1 VENFAINLK
10 YSKNQYTK
18 KHYALVYFLSFITL
32 GLSSAT
38 LGPMVPKLAERIG
51 STISAVSFLISIK
64 SLGYFLGTFR
74 GGKLFDRYPGHRI
87 LVICIFLA
95 VALMVLMPIMPSL
108 TFLALITCL
117 LGICEGIIDVGANL
131 LIFWKFKHNVAPY
144 LNTLHFCFGLGSL
157 ISPLIIANLINMSES
172 VKVIYWTISLLFL
185 PSIVG
190 MFLLPSPEIQL
201 LSKNTSVNQN
211 NHASFLII
219 IILILFLYVGA
230 EISYG
235 NWIYTYSLKTSLASS
250 VSAAYLT
257 SVYWGSFTFGRLLGI
272 FLSKE
277 INPRTILFS
286 NLIGSS
292 VSLVLIT
299 LFPED
304 KSFLWIGTIAFGIF
318 MASTFPTLL
327 IIAERQLNISGSL
340 TGLLMTGAG
349 LGGITFPF
357 FLSLLYNSKGPMI
370 IPSTLFIVMS
380 ITVILFLLLTVL
392 SSKKKSQE
400 II

>member
-1 VENFAINLK
+1 
-10 YSKNQYTK
+10 
-18 KHYALVYFLSFITL
+18 
-32 GLSSAT
+32 
-38 LGPMVPKLAERIG
+38 
-51 STISAVSFLISIK
+51 
-64 SLGYFLGTFR
+64 
-74 GGKLFDRYPGHRI
+74 
-87 LVICIFLA
+87 
-95 VALMVLMPIMPSL
+95 
-108 TFLALITCL
+108 
-117 LGICEGIIDVGANL
+117 
-131 LIFWKFKHNVAPY
+131 
-144 LNTLHFCFGLGSL
+144 
-157 ISPLIIANLINMSES
+157 MSES

-357 FLSLLYNSKGPMI
+357 FLSLLYNK
-370 IPSTLFIVMS
+370 
-380 ITVILFLLLTVL
+380 
-392 SSKKKSQE
+392 
-400 II
+400 